1 MSLQIM
7 PLTENDRAI
16 MEQIIALDEHNPYL
30 HYPVPSR
37 EKRKRIFASEIW
49 DQYTRGGLFLWAAL
63 WNGTP
68 VGLAGFQRLPWD
80 SDRFGRKMGRL
91 WPISFPPADSAVSYR
106 AAEKLLGTVL
116 AEARKDGIQHLA
128 CRVFGDNFTVIHA
141 LEKRGFLLMDTLVT
155 WLYQPGRMRVP
166 DFRCRHSVR
175 LYEDTDQGPVLTLA
189 RNAGFQSRFNRDP
202 WLSGANVRAMHEI
215 WAANCCRK
223 TVADEVLVAEAG
235 GRVCGFLAYRKHR
248 LFMEQTGKELWGSG
262 LTAVSPTTP
271 GAYVSLLHAA
281 VTRRFPGS
289 RASVQPDLPDL
300 MDFETQLSNRSILKV
315 WQAFG
320 FRMVRFAYNY
330 HNGNL

>member
-1 MSLQIM
+1 MSLEIV
-7 PLTENDRAI
+7 PLTENDRPI
-16 MEQIIALDEHNPYL
+16 LEQVIALDEHNPYL

-49 DQYTRGGLFLWAAL
+49 DQYTRGGLFLRAAL

-80 SDRFGRKMGRL
+80 SDRFGKKMGRF
-91 WPISFPPADSAVSYR
+91 WPVSLAPLDGAVSYR
-106 AAEKLLGTVL
+106 VAEKLLGTVL
-116 AEARKDGIQHLA
+116 VEVRREGMQHLA
-128 CRVFGDNFTVIHA
+128 CRVFGDNFAVIHA
-141 LEKRGFLLMDTLVT
+141 LEKNGFLLMDTLVT
-155 WLYQPGRMRVP
+155 YIYQPSKMILSE
-166 DFRCRHSVR
+166 FRRRHQVR
-175 LYEDTDQGPVLTLA
+175 LYSDGDFDPVLEIA
-189 RNAGFQSRFNRDP
+189 RNADFRSRFARDP
-202 WLSGANVRAMHEI
+202 WLSQEKVRTMHEA

-223 TVADEVLVAEAG
+223 IVADDVLVAEVAG
-235 GRVCGFLAYRKHR
+235 KVRGFLGYRKHR
-248 LFMEQTGKELWGSG
+248 ILLEQTGLELWGSG
-262 LTAVSPTTP
+262 LGAVSERSP

-281 VTRRFPGS
+281 VTRQFS
-289 RASVQPDLPDL
+289 DKEQSVLPYVPDL